1 MIPVTPAFAEAL
13 RAPVTRPVLLFE
25 LLREND
31 ALRIWNRYHTLDWA
45 GHKWTGAGSVVSV
58 SPLTETTELQV
69 QRTILTFAAPE
80 ISEEAEKIILGG
92 GIRRSP
98 VTCWYG
104 LLDESGKMIPGP
116 IVRFRSRADAP
127 TLRDDPETGERIVE
141 LPVEGAIF
149 NLTRPPQTVLSAE
162 DQRVRFP
169 DDTGLDNMAMQ
180 AEAQLIWPTG
190 AYNGFMPP
198 A

>member
-80 ISEEAEKIILGG
+80 ISEEAERVVAAGRPRCVMCG
-92 GIRRSP
+92 MPMG
-98 VTCWYG
+98 
-104 LLDESGKMIPGP
+104 PGP
-116 IVRFRSRADAP
+116 HACANQNGHLRA
-127 TLRDDPETGERIVE
+127 EYE
-141 LPVEGAIF
+141 L
-149 NLTRPPQTVLSAE
+149 
-162 DQRVRFP
+162 
-169 DDTGLDNMAMQ
+169 
-180 AEAQLIWPTG
+180 
-190 AYNGFMPP
+190 
-198 A
+198 